1 MRISSFAR
9 RLVFGALLLP
19 AVVVSAQTRKPV
31 PGKPQPRRPVPA
43 RPGAAAKPVAPAV
56 NYKATAS
63 KVNVPVR
70 GLRAESVASFPDQ
83 RVTGVGVS
91 GQGRI
96 FVNFPYWEDFHGPA
110 VMEIVSGAGPRPYP
124 DAAWN
129 KLPPATLTPAAAA
142 KQFICVQ
149 SVVVD
154 DRDRLWVLDPASPKF
169 AGVVPG
175 GAKLVQFD
183 LATNAPARTIV
194 FSAEAAP
201 TKSYLNDVRFDTK
214 RDVAYLT
221 DSGLGALLVL
231 DLKTGRARRLLDGH
245 PSTQAEPDF
254 KLVVNGKE
262 LRDQAGKKPDFRA
275 DGIELSAD
283 GNTLYYQALVGRTVY
298 RIATAALRDST
309 LAPEALAAKVEKVGT
324 PGASDG
330 YGRDAAGNI
339 YLSGIENN
347 TIRRLL
353 PSGQAEVVAQAPE
366 YLWPDSFATGPDNTL
381 YFTTSQIQTQP
392 KWNKGKDVRKRFYGL
407 YKLKLDGKAK

>member
-1 MRISSFAR
+1 MRIPSFACK
-9 RLVFGALLLP
+9 LALGAALLP
-19 AVVVSAQTRKPV
+19 VFAASAQTHRPA
-31 PGKPQPRRPVPA
+31 PHKPQPHRPAP
-43 RPGAAAKPVAPAV
+43 AKPAAPKV

-63 KVNVPVR
+63 KINVPVR
-70 GLRAESVASFPDQ
+70 GLKAESVASFPDQ

-91 GQGRI
+91 KEGRI

-110 VMEIVSGAGPRPYP
+110 VLEIVAGQGPRSYP

-129 KLPPATLTPAAAA
+129 KLPTATLTPAAAA
-142 KQFICVQ
+142 GQFICVQ

-154 DRDRLWVLDPASPKF
+154 DQDRLWVLDPASPKF

-183 LATNAPARTIV
+183 LATNKPARTIT
-194 FSAEAAP
+194 FNAEAAP

-231 DLKTGRARRLLDGH
+231 DLKTGRTRRVLEGH
-245 PSTQAEPDF
+245 PSTQPEPDF
-254 KLVVNGKE
+254 SLVVNGKE
-262 LRDQAGKKPDFRA
+262 LRDKAGQKPDFRA

-283 GNTLYYQALVGRTVY
+283 GNTLYYQALMGRTVY

-309 LAPEALAAKVEKVGT
+309 LTPEALATKVQKVGT
-324 PGASDG
+324 PGAADG
-330 YGRDAAGNI
+330 FGRDAAGNI

-353 PSGQAEVVAQAPE
+353 PSGQTEVIAQAPE
-366 YLWPDSFATGPDNTL
+366 YLWPDSFASGPGNTL
-381 YFTTSQIQTQP
+381 YFTTSQIQTQA
-392 KWNKGKDVRKRFYGL
+392 KWNKGKETRTRFYGL
-407 YKLKLDGKAK
+407 WKLKLDTKAK